1 MNDSDVLAPILAEI
15 ATALRVAEPLAKG
28 LGLVR
33 AASDLSSAARTIV
46 ETAFTDADARR
57 VALLTR
63 RARLQEVLAGPD
75 LYGPLPPTAV
85 SNAVFAELQQNLAA
99 GRPALG
105 VLQVD
110 PA

>member
-75 LYGPLPPTAV
+75 LYALLPPQTVSAAV
-85 SNAVFAELQQNLAA
+85 LAELQQNLAA
-99 GRPALG
+99 GKAAIG
-105 VLQVD
+105 VLQ
-110 PA
+110 AE